1 MERWWKRLKCDEEDE
16 YDIPYYQTN
25 REQSKEEFLSL
36 PFTFKKEWDGT
47 IFKAV
52 ESRILTTKISTNDYF
67 DSISLPALPSAQ
79 EAELNGFEIK
89 SGLNKMREQYN
100 NDISSVI
107 FQENFDASSKFDTQ
121 EDYDKSETKENER
134 PSEFKF
140 ESILDKLWTKTDK
153 EVFILTDIPHSNLK
167 VDLNSTN
174 DKVNTTMNDSNFK
187 SKFTFIDKR
196 NQISSYEE
204 KLKSLNEITSMM
216 SNSQEKI
223 DVINLK
229 SVLNSLNYNSPY
241 IWKSFHFINQ
251 RKQGDDKINEKSSLK
266 SYIIQ
271 TPLSVPKLSEIIKGV
286 VEWLDSTSS
295 NQSEKLKQAQPENS
309 LNKLSKLLELS
320 KSQHDFSQQNQ
331 GVNLQSNEEQHQ
343 EIIVLELQTR
353 KKKAS
358 VKTNSYQLLQKPSKF
373 HCKKSAAK

>member
-89 SGLNKMREQYN
+89 SGLSKMREQYN

-266 SYIIQ
+266 SYIVQ
-271 TPLSVPKLSEIIKGV
+271 TPLSVPKLSEIIKGI

-320 KSQHDFSQQNQ
+320 KSQHGFSEQNQ

-373 HCKKSAAK
+373 HSKKSAAK

>member
-89 SGLNKMREQYN
+89 SGLSKMREQYN

-266 SYIIQ
+266 SYIVQ

-320 KSQHDFSQQNQ
+320 KSQHGFSEQNQ

-373 HCKKSAAK
+373 HSKKSAAK